1 MQKGHAN
8 IKFLADFHYLQDRA
22 NCGQTDLFWH
32 EKHHF
37 GRFAFCSPE
46 MTLYAKKLSFLLE
59 TFCLAKFDQSVIE
72 LLYLVTAA
80 SLEQAIEALNGADVN
95 LFCRDTGSKQGQPVF
110 FLFFYLFLYLFQK
123 PKHLFKEN
131 MQSKLL
137 KVIV

>member
-1 MQKGHAN
+1 M
-8 IKFLADFHYLQDRA
+8 
-22 NCGQTDLFWH
+22 
-32 EKHHF
+32 
-37 GRFAFCSPE
+37 
-46 MTLYAKKLSFLLE
+46 
-59 TFCLAKFDQSVIE
+59 AKFDQSVIE

-95 LFCRDTGSKQGQPVF
+95 LFCRHTGSKQGQPVF
-110 FLFFYLFLYLFQK
+110 FSFFFYLFLYLFQK

>member
-1 MQKGHAN
+1 M
-8 IKFLADFHYLQDRA
+8 
-22 NCGQTDLFWH
+22 
-32 EKHHF
+32 
-37 GRFAFCSPE
+37 
-46 MTLYAKKLSFLLE
+46 
-59 TFCLAKFDQSVIE
+59 AKFDQSVIE

-131 MQSKLL
+131 MQSKPL